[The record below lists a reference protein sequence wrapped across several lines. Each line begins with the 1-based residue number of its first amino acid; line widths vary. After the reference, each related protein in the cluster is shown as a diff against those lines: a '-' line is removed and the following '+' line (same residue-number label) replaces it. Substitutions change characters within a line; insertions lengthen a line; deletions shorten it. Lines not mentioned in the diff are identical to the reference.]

1 MINVINEIVN
11 GNKKNLGGA
20 DRRGMQDVL
29 LKEVSFELS

>member
-20 DRRGMQDVL
+20 GGRGMQEGL